1 MYQMQAMMKYQY
13 GMPILNKID
22 VEPPLQMN
30 FTLNSLFVSS
40 PVYNRRVVDNKVIKI
55 NKGGNCI
62 FEIDK
67 ESFEIERRIIGS
79 WYSPSLMNIELN
91 GNLQIA
97 ASTYANNLIVSKM
110 RYFLTIDQKGKILKK
125 VEMNEAT
132 VLSDIILEDKKIIAP
147 CFRKLQ
153 ILEFD

>member
-1 MYQMQAMMKYQY
+1 MVF
-13 GMPILNKID
+13 
-22 VEPPLQMN
+22 VEN
-30 FTLNSLFVSS
+30 
-40 PVYNRRVVDNKVIKI
+40 
-55 NKGGNCI
+55 
-62 FEIDK
+62 
-67 ESFEIERRIIGS
+67 
-79 WYSPSLMNIELN
+79 NIELN